1 MTKSTTQKPSERLA
15 SASGINRRTA
25 ETFIKAFA
33 ETIVECARQDGAAKV
48 SGLGTF
54 KIQAV
59 ADRESVKI
67 STGERFI
74 IPGYNKL
81 TFTAAPSVSDVLT
94 DQPPLLPIPEAPA
107 DKAPADESPAEESLA
122 EESPA
127 EESPAE
133 ESPTDESPTDES
145 PTDES
150 PSDESPALEVPV
162 EVPLPEASVEAPVDS
177 DLKTTTEHPASPVVS
192 SEAPAPAAPTVAS
205 PVESSEPPAPAA
217 PTVASPVE
225 SVPGNSVAGNSLPQA
240 TPQPKPRIS
249 IWAVIAI
256 AALAIIVIVAVIS
269 SNKDKSQPDATQQP
283 ATQQTFT
290 LDDESDQD
298 ANQRPRVHILRKG
311 ESLTTISVNYYG
323 TPDSMAAIWKLN
335 KFPNPNDIPLGT
347 EILLP

>member
-1 MTKSTTQKPSERLA
+1 MTKSTTQKPFERLA

-107 DKAPADESPAEESLA
+107 DKAPAEESPAEESL
-122 EESPA
+122 S
-127 EESPAE
+127 
-133 ESPTDESPTDES
+133 DESPSDES
-145 PTDES
+145 PSDES

-162 EVPLPEASVEAPVDS
+162 EVPLPEALVEAPVDS
-177 DLKTTTEHPASPVVS
+177 DLKTTTEHPA
-192 SEAPAPAAPTVAS
+192 A

-217 PTVASPVE
+217 PTVAAPVE

-269 SNKDKSQPDATQQP
+269 SNKDKSKPDATQQP

>member
-1 MTKSTTQKPSERLA
+1 MTKSTTQKPFERLA

-107 DKAPADESPAEESLA
+107 DKAPAEESPAEESL
-122 EESPA
+122 S
-127 EESPAE
+127 
-133 ESPTDESPTDES
+133 
-145 PTDES
+145 DES

-162 EVPLPEASVEAPVDS
+162 EVPLPEALVEAPVDS
-177 DLKTTTEHPASPVVS
+177 DLKTTTEHPASPV
-192 SEAPAPAAPTVAS
+192 
-205 PVESSEPPAPAA
+205 ESSEPPAPAA
-217 PTVASPVE
+217 PTVAAPVE

-269 SNKDKSQPDATQQP
+269 SNKDKSKPDATQQP

>member
-107 DKAPADESPAEESLA
+107 EESPADESPAEESPT

-127 EESPAE
+127 EESPA
-133 ESPTDESPTDES
+133 
-145 PTDES
+145 
-150 PSDESPALEVPV
+150 LEVPI

-192 SEAPAPAAPTVAS
+192 SEA
-205 PVESSEPPAPAA
+205 PAPAA

-269 SNKDKSQPDATQQP
+269 SNKDKSQPDATQQS

>member
-107 DKAPADESPAEESLA
+107 DKAPA
-122 EESPA
+122 

-133 ESPTDESPTDES
+133 ESPTEESPTE
-145 PTDES
+145 ES

-162 EVPLPEASVEAPVDS
+162 EVPLPEASVETPVDS
-177 DLKTTTEHPASPVVS
+177 DLKTTTEHPASHVVS
-192 SEAPAPAAPTVAS
+192 SEA
-205 PVESSEPPAPAA
+205 PAPAA

>member
-33 ETIVECARQDGAAKV
+33 ETIVECAREDGAAKV

-107 DKAPADESPAEESLA
+107 DKAPA
-122 EESPA
+122 

-133 ESPTDESPTDES
+133 ESPTEESPT
-145 PTDES
+145 
-150 PSDESPALEVPV
+150 DESPALEVPV
-162 EVPLPEASVEAPVDS
+162 EVPLPEASVETPVDS

-192 SEAPAPAAPTVAS
+192 SEAPAPAAPTVA
-205 PVESSEPPAPAA
+205 A
-217 PTVASPVE
+217 PVE

>member
-145 PTDES
+145 P
-150 PSDESPALEVPV
+150 SDESPALEVPV

-205 PVESSEPPAPAA
+205 PVES
-217 PTVASPVE
+217 
-225 SVPGNSVAGNSLPQA
+225 VPGNSVAGKSLPQA

>member
-107 DKAPADESPAEESLA
+107 

-133 ESPTDESPTDES
+133 ESLSDESPS
-145 PTDES
+145 DES

-162 EVPLPEASVEAPVDS
+162 EVPLPEALVEAPVDS
-177 DLKTTTEHPASPVVS
+177 DLKTTTEHPASPV
-192 SEAPAPAAPTVAS
+192 
-205 PVESSEPPAPAA
+205 ESSEPPAPAA
-217 PTVASPVE
+217 PTVAFPVE

-240 TPQPKPRIS
+240 TPQPKPRTS

-269 SNKDKSQPDATQQP
+269 SNKDKSKPDATQQP

>member
-107 DKAPADESPAEESLA
+107 DKAPA
-122 EESPA
+122 

-133 ESPTDESPTDES
+133 ESPTEESPT
-145 PTDES
+145 
-150 PSDESPALEVPV
+150 DESPALEVPV
-162 EVPLPEASVEAPVDS
+162 EVPLPEASVETPVDS
-177 DLKTTTEHPASPVVS
+177 DLKTTTEHPASHVVS
-192 SEAPAPAAPTVAS
+192 SEA
-205 PVESSEPPAPAA
+205 PAPAA

>member
-107 DKAPADESPAEESLA
+107 

-133 ESPTDESPTDES
+133 ESLSDESPS
-145 PTDES
+145 DES

-162 EVPLPEASVEAPVDS
+162 EVPLPEALVEAPVDS
-177 DLKTTTEHPASPVVS
+177 DLKTTTEHPASPV
-192 SEAPAPAAPTVAS
+192 
-205 PVESSEPPAPAA
+205 ESSEPPAPAA
-217 PTVASPVE
+217 PTVAFPVETSEPPAPAAPTVAAPVE

-240 TPQPKPRIS
+240 TPQPKPRTS

-269 SNKDKSQPDATQQP
+269 SNKDKSKPDATQQP